1 MKISYQ
7 EAHYYLSRKNWLTAT
22 IQQIKKDLFWQ
33 NIDLQLSVS
42 TSMEELQEQLSQL
55 FSYLEQDE
63 YQTFL
68 NILYRV
74 DIVEEHI
81 QKAMSETLDV
91 SFSDVIA
98 KLLINRCLLKVLIKY
113 HFSNQE
119 NRVRKDFLINK
130 IE

>member
-1 MKISYQ
+1 
-7 EAHYYLSRKNWLTAT
+7 
-22 IQQIKKDLFWQ
+22 
-33 NIDLQLSVS
+33 
-42 TSMEELQEQLSQL
+42 MEELQEQLSQL
-55 FSYLEQDE
+55 FSYLEQEE

>member
-1 MKISYQ
+1 M
-7 EAHYYLSRKNWLTAT
+7 
-22 IQQIKKDLFWQ
+22 
-33 NIDLQLSVS
+33 
-42 TSMEELQEQLSQL
+42 
-55 FSYLEQDE
+55 
-63 YQTFL
+63 
-68 NILYRV
+68 
-74 DIVEEHI
+74 EEHI